1 MYEHLNKAKGMELKV
16 DHKNPLPLH
25 IQVESLLREMIQAP
39 EYQKGKF
46 LPTEIELASVL
57 GISRN
62 TIRQATNKL
71 EIEGL
76 LIRKKGVG
84 TRVAEKIL
92 TTNLDQWHGFTQ
104 EMNQK
109 GIEFKTFRISV
120 DWVKAEPKVTAFFGI
135 QEDVRLLCLSRL
147 RGDDDGPFVYFESFF
162 HPRLGLT
169 GNEDFTRPLYDLL
182 ENDFHVIPTVSKER
196 IKARLAPAV
205 VSERLKINTG
215 DPVLVRER
223 YVLDPG
229 ERPIEY
235 NIGHYKA
242 DKFTYAIDI
251 KR

>member
-1 MYEHLNKAKGMELKV
+1 MELKI

-25 IQVESLLREMIQAP
+25 VQVESLLRELIQEP

-46 LPTEIELASVL
+46 LPPEVELASKL

-84 TRVAEKIL
+84 TRAADKTL

-104 EMNQK
+104 EMTQK
-109 GIEFKTFRISV
+109 GIVFKNFKIEV
-120 DWVKAEPKVTAFFGI
+120 DWVNAEPKIAAFFGI
-135 QEDVRLLCLSRL
+135 SENTNILCLSRL
-147 RGDDDGPFVYFESFF
+147 RGDDEGPYVFFKSYF
-162 HPRLGLT
+162 HPRIGLT
-169 GNEDFTRPLYDLL
+169 GKEDFTRPLYDLL
-182 ENDFHVIPTVSKER
+182 EKDFYVIPSLSKER
-196 IKARLAPAV
+196 IKARLASSVTAKQ
-205 VSERLKINTG
+205 LKIHNG

-229 ERPIEY
+229 DRPIEY
-235 NIGHYKA
+235 NIGFYKA

-251 KR
+251 RR